1 MHHIS
6 KNWEHVFDFQYKV
19 VTGQCALGKILF
31 LFMYA
36 KSNKLVLLTDPSQ
49 KYQSETHL

>member
-19 VTGQCALGKILF
+19 VTGQCVWYLSSTTVYSIDVAVG
-31 LFMYA
+31 
-36 KSNKLVLLTDPSQ
+36 S
-49 KYQSETHL
+49 SETL